1 MHQYI
6 GENSFQLKE
15 LTAQLKHTQ
24 QELQAHLI
32 TEKVMKNKL
41 LEASE
46 KAEMDSI
53 NFEENERYTYIC
65 IYIYV
70 YVYIYICIYIHIYIY
85 ICLYICM

>member
-1 MHQYI
+1 MYVYIYKNI
-6 GENSFQLKE
+6 GEDSFQLKE

-24 QELQAHLI
+24 QDLQSHLI

-53 NFEENERYTYIC
+53 NFKENERY
-65 IYIYV
+65 V
-70 YVYIYICIYIHIYIY
+70 YKCMIYIYICI
-85 ICLYICM
+85 